1 MNLDGFSCKNN
12 LHTKKY
18 IVKGMAMNE
27 SKESIVYFLVKFDK
41 TKYLL
46 NINLNPVKIFN
57 LINVDSFENFEIPNF
72 TPFVFYKPLGYME
85 AAFFIERGN
94 LNKLRS
100 NMFRISETQ
109 TGFEFEYLDFDR
121 FFELDKKDFF
131 GHLEDTVWVPD
142 EAIVHSGR
150 MHADDILSA
159 ALLKYV
165 NKNIRIYRTREIP
178 EGFKGVVADVGGGR
192 YDHHNLDKF
201 RKDGN
206 GNQLY
211 LPTGEPEVYAA
222 FGLLA
227 KDILPGIVG
236 AKNYFLLDHQIIR
249 ALDSS
254 DNYGTFSDLG
264 YFFSLF
270 NPAWNEDKTYDDG
283 FEDAVKYGLKFIT
296 ELINKELARQAA
308 QPYVQSKIAKSES
321 EILILEHRV
330 PWQSLAKKSKILFAV
345 YPADDDKSFALQTTP
360 SMNGDA
366 RNKVNKIDMPEYWL
380 ENPPKGALFVHKSLF
395 FATFDTL
402 ENAINAGKEA
412 ILNGKDNR

>member
-1 MNLDGFSCKNN
+1 MNLVGFSYKNN

-18 IVKGMAMNE
+18 IVKGMAMDK
-27 SKESIVYFLVKFDK
+27 SKKNIVYFLVRLDK

-46 NINLNPVKIFN
+46 NIQLDPVKIFN
-57 LINVDSFENFEIPNF
+57 LINLDTFENFKIPNF
-72 TPFVFYKPLGYME
+72 KPLTFYKPLGYME
-85 AAFFIERGN
+85 ASFFIDRGI

-100 NMFRISETQ
+100 NMFKISEVQ
-109 TGFEFEYLDFDR
+109 TGLEFNYINFDR
-121 FFELDKKDFF
+121 FFELNKKDFF
-131 GHLEDTVWVPD
+131 EHLEDTVWVPD
-142 EAIVHSGR
+142 EAIVHGGK

-165 NKNIRIYRTREIP
+165 NKNIKIYRTREVP
-178 EGFKGVVADVGGGR
+178 EGFRGVVADVGGGR

-211 LPTGEPEVYAA
+211 LSTGEPEVYAA

-236 AKNYFLLDHQIIR
+236 IKNYFLLDHQIIR

-264 YFFSLF
+264 YFLSLF
-270 NPAWNEDKTYDDG
+270 NPAWNEDKTFDEG
-283 FEDAVKYGLKFIT
+283 FEDALKYALKFIT
-296 ELINKELARQAA
+296 ELINKELARKSA
-308 QPYVQSKIAKSES
+308 QPYVQSKIAKAED
-321 EILILEHRV
+321 EILILEYRV

-345 YPADDDKSFALQTTP
+345 YPADDDKSYALQTAP
-360 SMNGDA
+360 SMNSDA
-366 RNKVNKIDMPEYWL
+366 RNKINKIDMPKYWL

-412 ILNGKDNR
+412 IFNGKDNR